1 MKMHFFLIEWLN
13 RTIQINYRLS
23 VCTYTEVTT
32 HMRCASLFISFKENL
47 KLFFFESVEFN
58 TWLRWFNCLDSI
70 SIGYNLISLDF
81 VCPSLTPI
89 FLEQYISNLPT
100 IARWRDQKD
109 IEYGLNEIGRRL
121 TLDELIRKT
130 SYRSINCINDIE
142 TRSNHLIDSNSKW
155 IILVRWM
162 IDLIDS

>member
-13 RTIQINYRLS
+13 RTIQINYQLS

-32 HMRCASLFISFKENL
+32 HMRCARLFISFKENL
-47 KLFFFESVEFN
+47 KLFFFESVKFN

-70 SIGYNLISLDF
+70 SIGYNL
-81 VCPSLTPI
+81 I

-142 TRSNHLIDSNSKW
+142 TCSNHLIDSNSKW